1 MEHSLIQL
9 YEQTHLEKFT
19 KDFIYEQLDLY
30 KHPPIIEEPKEKEV
44 EFFEIFDQFIASR
57 NLSEWRVK
65 HYNVLIRALM
75 RFELY
80 KRILC

>member
-1 MEHSLIQL
+1 MV
-9 YEQTHLEKFT
+9 
-19 KDFIYEQLDLY
+19 
-30 KHPPIIEEPKEKEV
+30 EEPKVKEV
-44 EFFEIFDQFIASR
+44 KFFDVFDQFIASR

-80 KRILC
+80 KRITGQKVNGPNSARKI